1 MMKLLALGL
10 VLLFVAL
17 GALGWTFTAGTLP
30 VSEVAMDI
38 PRVNP
43 PPQMKLSV
51 LHTGKMFS
59 QAAFAWRGGAFGEER
74 VFGMAAVLVQHP
86 KGALLIDAGF
96 GKNVDAHAGTIPT
109 LMRATSRY
117 EKETPAAEQL
127 ARAGF
132 DLAQL
137 KGVVIT
143 HAHWDHVSG
152 LEDFPGVPV
161 WLTQPEM
168 DFIKSGDRATVL
180 AASLGELNYRVY
192 GFADGKYLGYET
204 SYDVF
209 RDGSVV
215 LVPAP
220 GHTPGSIIAFVNTP
234 DNKRYAFVGDLVWQR
249 EGVELP
255 AERPWLSRRLVDH
268 DEGGVRREVA
278 RLHRL
283 KERNPDLVV
292 VPAHDRRVLDTL
304 PAFGS

>member
-1 MMKLLALGL
+1 MKRLLVSLL
-10 VLLFVAL
+10 VLVVAAL
-17 GALGWTFTAGTLP
+17 GALAWTFRAATLP
-30 VSEVAMDI
+30 VGEVALDI
-38 PRVNP
+38 PRINP
-43 PPQMKLSV
+43 PAQMKLSV

-59 QAAFAWRGGAFGEER
+59 KAAFAYRGGAFGDER
-74 VFGMAAVLVQHP
+74 VFGMAAVLVEHP
-86 KGALLIDAGF
+86 QGALLIDAGF
-96 GKNVDAHAGTIPT
+96 GRNVDQHVKTTPA

-117 EKETPAAEQL
+117 EKETPAVEQL

-132 DLAQL
+132 DLKQL
-137 KGVVIT
+137 KGVVVT

-161 WLTQPEM
+161 WLTQPEL
-168 DFIKSGDRATVL
+168 DFINSGDRAVAL
-180 AASLGELNYRVY
+180 ASSLGPKNYRVY
-192 GFADGKYLGYET
+192 GFADGKYLGYDT

-215 LVPAP
+215 LVPVP

-249 EGVELP
+249 EGIELP

-268 DEGGVRREVA
+268 DAAGVRAEIA
-278 RLHRL
+278 RLHRV
-283 KERNPDLVV
+283 KERNPDLIV

>member
-1 MMKLLALGL
+1 MKRVLVAVVL
-10 VLLFVAL
+10 VLLVAF
-17 GALGWTFTAGTLP
+17 GALAWTFTAATLP
-30 VSEVAMDI
+30 VGEVAMDI
-38 PRVNP
+38 PRINP
-43 PPQMKLSV
+43 PRQMKLSV

-59 QAAFAWRGGAFGEER
+59 KAAFAYRGGAFGEER
-74 VFGMAAVLVQHP
+74 VFGMAAVLVEHP
-86 KGALLIDAGF
+86 QGALLIDAGF
-96 GKNVDAHAGTIPT
+96 GRNVDEHVKTIPP

-117 EKETPAAEQL
+117 EKESPAVEQL
-127 ARAGF
+127 ARAGY
-132 DLAQL
+132 DLARL

-152 LEDFPGVPV
+152 LEDFPTVPV
-161 WLTQPEM
+161 WLTQPELE
-168 DFIKSGDRATVL
+168 FIRSGDRAVTL
-180 AASLGELNYRVY
+180 AASLGSKNYRVY
-192 GFADGKYLGYET
+192 GFADGKYLGYES

-220 GHTPGSIIAFVNTP
+220 GHTPGSIVAFVNTP
-234 DNKRYAFVGDLVWQR
+234 DNKRYAFIGDMAWQR

-255 AERPWLSRRLVDH
+255 AERPWLSRRLVDL
-268 DEGGVRREVA
+268 DPAGVRRELA

-283 KERNPDLVV
+283 AERNPDLVV